1 VRLKN
6 VREASYLYSPS
17 CREGFFSETCIIHPH
32 SYTVPGRTRAGLFT
46 GLPRRVLLGN
56 WASGVWGSRK
66 LGFRGFTIL
75 GSLVAGKGD
84 SRNLKPR
91 YLFALALGSTPD

>member
-1 VRLKN
+1 MLKFAVSACRIFRPN
-6 VREASYLYSPS
+6 SEHPPEGIFTELPS
-17 CREGFFSETCIIHPH
+17 
-32 SYTVPGRTRAGLFT
+32 
-46 GLPRRVLLGN
+46 RVLLGN